1 MFVRIMSVVG
11 LATLAL
17 AFIIVARGSHTGT
30 PPPSTKPLGT
40 STLNHGGPP
49 VTPPLKVLPAR
60 SPDSANDQDGAG
72 DTK

>member
-1 MFVRIMSVVG
+1 MFIRIMIVVG

-17 AFIIVARGSHTGT
+17 ALIMIARGSHTGT

-40 STLNHGGPP
+40 STLSHGGPSI
-49 VTPPLKVLPAR
+49 TPPLNVLPAR
-60 SPDSANDQDGAG
+60 PADSANDQDRAG